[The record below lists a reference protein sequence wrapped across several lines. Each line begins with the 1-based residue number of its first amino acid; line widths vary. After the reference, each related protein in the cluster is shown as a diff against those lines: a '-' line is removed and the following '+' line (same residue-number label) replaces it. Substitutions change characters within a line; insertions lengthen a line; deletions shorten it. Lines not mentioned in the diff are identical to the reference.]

1 MLISV
6 TLLLVI
12 SSVVTSALL
21 QMTNSQKTIWNR
33 TQLHAGVR
41 SATELMQQEVGQA
54 GRIALP
60 GTVTLSAAIVGG
72 PGSTTATLATTAAA
86 PLTGVSDI
94 FVGELLV
101 VDPGSWNQATST
113 SNEETVVVQAVNTA
127 THTITIR
134 RTVDA
139 TGTEIKPYFVN
150 NHPVGT
156 TVTVLGGFAS
166 GIVPPQSSGFTNGS
180 DATHLKMYGDINGD
194 GSMLYVEYVCD
205 VPSGNLYRNVMPFD
219 QATAKLAPTSS
230 QVLLSNITTN
240 PNNTDCFTYMPSPLP
255 TVSGPDTSVVTPPV
269 PVVRTYVLDVAITL
283 TVNTQLIDPITRQ
296 VQTETKALL
305 NVSPRNVFNVWQLA
319 SAGMFNR
326 VQPTPPT
333 VTALLP

>member
-21 QMTNSQKTIWNR
+21 QMTNSNRTIWNR

-60 GTVTLSAAIVGG
+60 GILVPGTDKVSLSTAVLAGA
-72 PGSTTATLATTAAA
+72 TTATLTTTAAA
-86 PLTGVSDI
+86 PLTGVSGI
-94 FVGELLV
+94 FVGELLI

-113 SNEETVVVQAVNTA
+113 SNEETVVVSAVNTA
-127 THTITIR
+127 THVITISKS
-134 RTVDA
+134 VDA
-139 TGTEIKPYFVN
+139 TGTQIQPAFVN
-150 NHPVGT
+150 GHAAGA

-166 GIVPPQSSGFTNGS
+166 GIVPPSVTNGS
-180 DATHLKMYGDINGD
+180 DATHLKMFGDINGD
-194 GSMLYVEYVCD
+194 GQMLYVEYFCD
-205 VPSGNLYRNVMPFD
+205 TTSGNLYRNVMPFD
-219 QATAKLAPTSS
+219 QTTPKVAPTSS
-230 QVLLSNITTN
+230 KVLLSNITTN
-240 PNNTDCFTYMPSPLP
+240 PGGTACFTYMPSPLP
-255 TVSGPDTSVVTPPV
+255 VVSGNS
-269 PVVRTYVLDVAITL
+269 YVLDVAITL

-319 SAGMFNR
+319 SAGIFNR